1 MAYRYGNRYQME
13 LLPKS
18 IEEYVNSDDP
28 VRVYDAFIETLNF
41 NELKLTLDP
50 NKVGCPEYY
59 PKAMLKLLTYGYSY
73 GFRSS
78 RKLERAIYHNVSFMW
93 LMGGLKPDHKTIA
106 EFRRKNK
113 ASLKNI
119 LKTCARLCIR
129 LNLIAGNTLFVD
141 GSKLRANASI
151 KNTWTKEKCERALKK
166 IDTRIEAILSEC
178 DAVDEYEQNQSSA
191 VKMRKEFTDK
201 KVLKA
206 KVEKILQELKEKN
219 KKSINT
225 IDSESTRINS
235 LQGSHAG
242 YNLQGVVDEKY
253 GLIVNED
260 VVSEN
265 NDLNQFA
272 EQINQANEVLE
283 KKCDTACADS
293 GYANTNELQKIDKQ
307 KIKVVVPSQRQASRK
322 KPKVFDK
329 SNFQY
334 DSEKD
339 CYICPEG
346 HFLTYRRT
354 NKREQNKVYIISE
367 KTICKQCPHWGV
379 CTKSQQGRQITR
391 LINEEVR
398 QRLEAQYEEAES
410 QAIYK
415 LRQQKA
421 ELPFGHIKRNLK
433 VDAFLLRGLDGV
445 KAEASLLASCFNI
458 RRMITIVGIRALIEK
473 LKNLAF
479 LREAY
484 PLNRWDF
491 ALPLPSTGLE
501 SSSYPRE
508 EIRPNKKNNTSAFI
522 KNSDKAEKI
531 WTNKLFISKR
541 SVELS
546 FLRQRAFLEI
556 NYNTV

>member
-1 MAYRYGNRYQME
+1 ME

-18 IEEYVNSDDP
+18 IEEYVKDDDP
-28 VRVYDAFIETLNF
+28 VRVYDAFVEALDF
-41 NELKLTLDP
+41 NKLKLHLDSH
-50 NKVGCPEYY
+50 KVGCPEYY

-73 GFRSS
+73 GLRSS
-78 RKLERAIYHNVSFMW
+78 RKLERAIYHNVSFIW

-113 ASLKNI
+113 ASIKNVLKA
-119 LKTCARLCIR
+119 CARLCIK

-141 GSKLRANASI
+141 GSKIRANASI
-151 KNTWTKEKCERALKK
+151 KNTWTKEKCERALGK
-166 IDTRIEAILSEC
+166 IDSHIEAILSEC
-178 DAVDEYEQNQSSA
+178 DAVDEYEENQDSL
-191 VKMRKEFTDK
+191 VKMEKELKDK

-206 KVEKILQELKEKN
+206 KVEEILKELKEEN

-225 IDSESTRINS
+225 TDAECTRINS

-242 YNLQGVVDEKY
+242 YNLQGVVDEKH
-253 GLIVNED
+253 GLIVNSD

-265 NDLNQFA
+265 NDLNQFR
-272 EQINQANEVLE
+272 EQIDQANEVLE

-293 GYANTNELQKIDKQ
+293 GYANTDELQKIDKQ

-322 KPKVFDK
+322 EPKPFHK
-329 SNFQY
+329 SNFEY

-346 HFLTYRRT
+346 HFLTYRHT
-354 NKREQNKVYIISE
+354 NKYKIYMISE
-367 KTICKQCPHWGV
+367 KTICKQCPHFTV
-379 CTKSQQGRQITR
+379 CTKSQRGRTISR
-391 LINEEVR
+391 LINEEVK
-398 QRLEAQYEEAES
+398 QRLEAQYERPES

-458 RRMITIVGIRALIEK
+458 RRMISIIGIRALIEK
-473 LKNLAF
+473 LKNLAS
-479 LREAY
+479 LRRTSL
-484 PLNRWDF
+484 LNRWDF
-491 ALPLPSTGLE
+491 ALPLPSMGLE
-501 SSSYPRE
+501 SSSYPKE
-508 EIRPNKKNNTSAFI
+508 EIRENKENNVFSFTE
-522 KNSDKAEKI
+522 NSDKAEKI
-531 WTNKLFISKR
+531 WINRLFVSRR
-541 SVELS
+541 SVELP
-546 FLRQRAFLEI
+546 FLCQRAFL
-556 NYNTV
+556 

>member
-13 LLPKS
+13 LLPPS
-18 IEEYVNSDDP
+18 IEEYVNPDDP
-28 VRVYDAFIETLNF
+28 VRVYNAFVETLNF
-41 NELKLTLDP
+41 NELGLHLDP
-50 NKVGCPEYY
+50 HKVGCPEYY

-113 ASLKNI
+113 VAIKNV
-119 LKTCARLCIR
+119 LKTCARLCIK

-141 GSKLRANASI
+141 GSKIRANASI
-151 KNTWTKEKCERALKK
+151 KNTWTKEKCQRALGK

-178 DAVDEYEQNQSSA
+178 DAVDEYEENQDSL
-191 VKMRKEFTDK
+191 VKMRKELKDK

-206 KVEKILQELKEKN
+206 KVQKILKELKEEN

-225 IDSESTRINS
+225 TDPECTRINS

-242 YNLQGVVDEKY
+242 YNLQAVADEKH
-253 GLIVNED
+253 GLIVNSD

-272 EQINQANEVLE
+272 EQINQANEILE
-283 KKCDTACADS
+283 KKCDVACADS
-293 GYANTNELQKIDKQ
+293 GYANTDELQKIDEQ
-307 KIKVVVPSQRQASRK
+307 PIKVVVPSQRQASRK
-322 KPKVFDK
+322 EPKPFDK
-329 SNFQY
+329 SNFEY
-334 DSEKD
+334 DSKKD
-339 CYICPEG
+339 RYICPEG
-346 HFLTYRRT
+346 HSLIYRYT
-354 NKREQNKVYIISE
+354 NKYERNKVYMISE
-367 KTICKQCPHWGV
+367 KTICKQCLHFGA
-379 CTKSQQGRQITR
+379 CTKSQQGRRINR

-398 QRLEAQYEEAES
+398 QKLEAQYEQPES

-433 VDAFLLRGLDGV
+433 VDAFLLRGRDGA

-458 RRMITIVGIRALIEK
+458 RRMITIIGVPVLIK
-473 LKNLAF
+473 KFKNLAPF
-479 LREAY
+479 RGASTLD
-484 PLNRWDF
+484 RWDF
-491 ALPLPSTGLE
+491 ALLLPSAGLE
-501 SSSYPRE
+501 SSVYSKE
-508 EIRPNKKNNTSAFI
+508 EIKPNKENNVSVFI
-522 KNSDKAEKI
+522 ENSNKGKKI
-531 WTNKLFISKR
+531 WINRVFVCRR
-541 SVELS
+541 SVELPFFMS
-546 FLRQRAFLEI
+546 KNISL
-556 NYNTV
+556 N